1 MQLDP
6 KAIVD
11 WAIRGI
17 IAFFLIQAIDFMKET
32 KIGLA
37 DLSIKLAVI
46 VEKVS
51 NQDKILER
59 HQTQLEDLKNDRR

>member
-1 MQLDP
+1 MQLDL

-17 IAFFLIQAIDFMKET
+17 IAFFLIQAIEFMKET

-51 NQDKILER
+51 NQDRILER
-59 HQTQLEDLKNDRR
+59 HQTQLEELKNDRR

>member
-1 MQLDP
+1 MQLDL
-6 KAIVD
+6 KSIVD

-17 IAFFLIQAIDFMKET
+17 IAFFLIQAIEFMKET

-51 NQDKILER
+51 NQDRILER
-59 HQTQLEDLKNDRR
+59 HQTQLEELKNDRR